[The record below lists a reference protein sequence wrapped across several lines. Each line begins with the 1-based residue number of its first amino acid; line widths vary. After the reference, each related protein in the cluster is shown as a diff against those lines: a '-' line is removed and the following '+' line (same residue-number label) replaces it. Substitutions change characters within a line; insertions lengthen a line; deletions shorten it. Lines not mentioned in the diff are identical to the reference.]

1 MIKDAG
7 IHWTLAGHSERRQ
20 KYGETDE
27 ETATKT
33 KNALEKGLSVIL
45 CCGETLEQREA
56 GQTDDVNAR
65 QLTAVLE

>member
-7 IHWTLAGHSERRQ
+7 INWAIAGHSERRQ
-20 KYGETDE
+20 KYGETDQ

-45 CCGETLEQREA
+45 CCGETLE
-56 GQTDDVNAR
+56 
-65 QLTAVLE
+65 

>member
-7 IHWTLAGHSERRQ
+7 INWTLAGHSERRQ
-20 KYGETDE
+20 KYGETDK

-33 KNALEKGLSVIL
+33 KNALEKGLSVIV

-56 GQTDDVNAR
+56 G
-65 QLTAVLE
+65 